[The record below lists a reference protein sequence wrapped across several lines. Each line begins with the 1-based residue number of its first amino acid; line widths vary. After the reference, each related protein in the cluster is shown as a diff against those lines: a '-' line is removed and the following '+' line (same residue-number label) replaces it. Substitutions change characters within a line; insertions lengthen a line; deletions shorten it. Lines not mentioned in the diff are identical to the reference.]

1 MFSLSI
7 PFFVCIARLLN
18 TNYAMKTNYFAL
30 LVLVMGGI
38 VSCTEHDKNGKVLNT
53 TTSGDVRI
61 ASDETLL
68 PVIDSQEQVFE
79 TIYPKADV
87 QIAYLPETDVINQ
100 FLNDSVQMI
109 VLPRELN
116 AEELAQFAKLKITPR
131 TNKIATDA
139 IALIINKSNTDT
151 TLELADVREIIRGN
165 KTQWNQLDNKSNLG
179 AINIVYDNSK
189 SSTVQYMI
197 NLVGKKD
204 INGYA
209 LKTNEEVIT
218 YVGKNKGAIGIIGL
232 NWISDRDDSSTIFFK
247 KNVNTIGIKGDPGDL
262 GDDYFYQPYQAYL
275 ATKQYALIRSVY
287 TISREPRAGLA
298 TGFASFISS
307 DKGQKI
313 FLKAGLLPASAPIRI
328 ISTN

>member
-7 PFFVCIARLLN
+7 PFFVYIAQSLN
-18 TNYAMKTNYFAL
+18 TNREMKIKLILFIL
-30 LVLVMGGI
+30 LI
-38 VSCTEHDKNGKVLNT
+38 VSVFNACTEHDKNGKVLST
-53 TTSGDVRI
+53 TTSGDVKI
-61 ASDETLL
+61 AVDETLL
-68 PVIDSQEQVFE
+68 PIIDSQEQVFE

-87 QIAYLPETDVINQ
+87 NINYGPESDVVNLL
-100 FLNDSVQMI
+100 LNDSVQMI

-116 AEELAQFAKLKITPR
+116 KEEMAQFAKLKITPR

-165 KTQWNQLDNKSNLG
+165 KTQWNAFDKKSNLG
-179 AINIVYDNSK
+179 AINIVFDNSK

-197 NLVGKKD
+197 NLVGKNN

-209 LKTNEEVIT
+209 LKTNEEVIN
-218 YVGKNKGAIGIIGL
+218 YVGKNKNALGIIGI

-247 KNVNTIGIKGDPGDL
+247 KNINIIGIKGDPGDL

-275 ATKQYALIRSVY
+275 ATKQYSLLRSVY

-313 FLKAGLLPASAPIRI
+313 ILKAGLLPANAPIRI
-328 ISTN
+328 IQTN

>member
-1 MFSLSI
+1 MKI
-7 PFFVCIARLLN
+7 K
-18 TNYAMKTNYFAL
+18 YAAL
-30 LVLVMGGI
+30 LLFIFGSTI
-38 VSCTEHDKNGKVLNT
+38 ACTEHDKNGKVLNT

-61 ASDETLL
+61 AADETLL
-68 PVIDSQEQVFE
+68 PIIDSQEQVFE

-87 QIAYLPETDVINQ
+87 QITYLPESDMVNL
-100 FLNDSVQMI
+100 FLNDSVQLI

-116 AEELAQFAKLKITPR
+116 KEELAQFEKLKITPR

-139 IALIINKSNTDT
+139 IALIINKANKDT

-165 KTQWNQLDNKSNLG
+165 KTLWNQLDGKSNLG
-179 AINIVYDNSK
+179 AIDIVFDNSK

-209 LKTNEEVIT
+209 LKTNEEVIN

-247 KNVNTIGIKGDPGDL
+247 RNVNIVGIKGDPGDL

-275 ATKQYALIRSVY
+275 ATKQYSLIRSVY
-287 TISREPRAGLA
+287 TINREPRAGLA

-313 FLKAGLLPASAPIRI
+313 FLKAGLLPANAPIRI
-328 ISTN
+328 IQTN